1 MVTMAFP
8 WTRLVLRG
16 ARCFL
21 GSSRATGGVS
31 PLGDRLLGFGVG
43 HPAKG
48 RRGRF
53 VTTIHP
59 DVGGSEVGDG
69 VASAENL
76 SMLQGNEVDNV
87 HKNEVEEEDY
97 EAEEELGLVKTQL
110 LPSSASSFRS
120 YVGHS
125 ETLQKLI
132 QLGVDLWRVE
142 RKIPAANILLR
153 LSLEKDVQP
162 RLVLLQSFG
171 VPEDRLGRVLT
182 RNPYLL
188 NPNLLEEKLQARVD
202 FLLSRHFTRETVGR
216 MIGAAPFLLSLSVQR
231 LDNRLAFYQNELGL
245 SPRQT
250 RELTSRLPSLI
261 TASLAEVEEIM
272 KTMMANLG
280 FRRAELRAL
289 VMKVPRILLANRGRL
304 IRTFDLLH
312 NIIGIPHHLLAE
324 HPQVFRTKLQRI
336 RVRDAFLKSRGLA
349 NYDPAHPP
357 SISLER
363 FAALPDE
370 AFCQEIVGA
379 TVQEFLAFQKTI

>member
-8 WTRLVLRG
+8 CARLVVRG
-16 ARCFL
+16 VRCLF
-21 GSSRATGGVS
+21 GSSKATGGAS
-31 PLGDRLLGFGVG
+31 PLAFGVG

-53 VTTIHP
+53 VTTTPP
-59 DVGGSEVGDG
+59 DVEVG
-69 VASAENL
+69 VASVGNPSRVRGGEVAEVHKD
-76 SMLQGNEVDNV
+76 EVDD
-87 HKNEVEEEDY
+87 EVDEQDY
-97 EAEEELGLVKTQL
+97 EAEEELGLVKTPPP
-110 LPSSASSFRS
+110 LPSTATSFRS

-125 ETLQKLI
+125 ETLQKLVR
-132 QLGVDLWRVE
+132 LGMDLWRVE

-153 LSLEKDVQP
+153 LSFEKDVQP

-171 VPEDRLGRVLT
+171 LQLDRLGRVLT

-188 NPNLLEEKLQARVD
+188 NPNLLEENLKARVD
-202 FLLSRHFTRETVGR
+202 FLLSRHFTREMVGR

-289 VMKVPRILLANRGRL
+289 VTKVPRILLGNRGRL

-312 NIIGIPHHLLAE
+312 NIIGIPHHLLVE
-324 HPQVFRTKLQRI
+324 HPQGEQVFRTKLQRI
-336 RVRDAFLKSRGLA
+336 RVRHAFLKSRGLA
-349 NYDPAHPP
+349 NFDPAHPP
-357 SISLER
+357 SVSLER